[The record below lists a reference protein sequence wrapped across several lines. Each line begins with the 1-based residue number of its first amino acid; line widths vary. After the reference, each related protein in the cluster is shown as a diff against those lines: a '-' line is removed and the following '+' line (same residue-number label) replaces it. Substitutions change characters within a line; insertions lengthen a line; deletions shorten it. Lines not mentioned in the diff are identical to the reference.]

1 MTCGQFDQLILKKVG
16 DCSVAEMSACLKH
29 VKQCKRCESKAVAIA
44 RNPSEMTAG
53 EIDALIQTTISIV
66 VKINNDPELR
76 K

>member
-1 MTCGQFDQLILKKVG
+1 MKTTILNHNNETKFRCVLS
-16 DCSVAEMSACLKH
+16 DAAEFL
-29 VKQCKRCESKAVAIA
+29 CKRCESKAVAIA